1 MNIEIYPDPIKK
13 SSRWRRF
20 EGAVA
25 EPVDSS
31 ALTFLY
37 VGQDREFTGI
47 FSRIFRSGFTTET
60 LSESLTLFKDLPR
73 NQYPDV
79 MILDLQTDKKA
90 LKDFHSFLQT
100 KKIANRIIIIYN
112 EKQLTTA
119 NINYLK
125 DNELVDDVIDME
137 TSVENLTRK
146 INFLKKIK
154 QSQPKPNRITSEQV
168 AKVISRQSR
177 TPLMKRLIDITFASI
192 ILLAIL
198 PVLVIIAI
206 AIRIDSKGPIIYSS
220 LRAGKGFRIFKF
232 YKFRTMVVDAD
243 KKMEQFAH
251 LNQYSNED
259 GSEAKFVKIAN
270 DPRITRLGKILRN
283 CSLDELPQLFNVIK
297 GDMSLVGNRPLPL
310 YEAATLTTDAHVERF
325 MAPAGITGLW
335 QIKKRGNAEMSVEER
350 INLDISYARRYNVVY
365 DLWIVANTPAALFQK
380 TNV

>member
-1 MNIEIYPDPIKK
+1 
-13 SSRWRRF
+13 
-20 EGAVA
+20 
-25 EPVDSS
+25 
-31 ALTFLY
+31 
-37 VGQDREFTGI
+37 
-47 FSRIFRSGFTTET
+47 
-60 LSESLTLFKDLPR
+60 
-73 NQYPDV
+73 
-79 MILDLQTDKKA
+79 
-90 LKDFHSFLQT
+90 
-100 KKIANRIIIIYN
+100 
-112 EKQLTTA
+112 
-119 NINYLK
+119 
-125 DNELVDDVIDME
+125 
-137 TSVENLTRK
+137 
-146 INFLKKIK
+146 
-154 QSQPKPNRITSEQV
+154 
-168 AKVISRQSR
+168 
-177 TPLMKRLIDITFASI
+177 MKRLIDITFASI

-198 PVLVIIAI
+198 PVLVMIAI